1 MIQGPGLAHPVWLVR
16 HAPTAWTGRRWCGRA
31 DPPLTR
37 AGERL
42 AASVAKRLA
51 PALPAD
57 AIVRSSPARRA
68 LGTATAIAVAA
79 GVTVEV
85 DEQLVEVDVGRIEG
99 WTWDEVAQREP
110 ALSTTI
116 RSGAPVD
123 WPDGERASEL
133 EDRARSA
140 AHLVQAISGT
150 RPLVV
155 VSHGWF
161 LGALATALGRRIA
174 SERLAP
180 GDVIR
185 LDP

>member
-1 MIQGPGLAHPVWLVR
+1 VIQPSELVHPVWLVR

-31 DPPLTR
+31 DPPLSR
-37 AGERL
+37 AGERV

-51 PALPAD
+51 PVLPAD

-68 LGTATAIAVAA
+68 LGTAAAIAVAA

-85 DEQLVEVDVGRIEG
+85 DEHLLEVDVGRIEG

-110 ALSTTI
+110 ALSTRI
-116 RSGAPVD
+116 LGGARVD

-133 EDRARSA
+133 EDRARVA
-140 AHLVQAISGT
+140 ADLVETISRT

-161 LGALATALGRRIA
+161 LAALAVALGRRVA
-174 SERLAP
+174 SEGLAP

-185 LDP
+185 LGP